1 MKYEI
6 LIAGRGG
13 QGILIIGRV
22 LGIAV
27 SKYSNLYVTCSES
40 YVAETRGG
48 DSRAD
53 IIISDKEEE
62 LDFIKVRRANIAL
75 FLHPAQ
81 LPKFANLLSSDT
93 TLYIDETYLS
103 GELSRAYPKTY
114 KVPYSKLAS
123 DVLGNIRVANMVALG
138 HLIATSKILRPEAV
152 EKAIEEA
159 IDSRW
164 VEINKKAFRFGLSL
178 AGTSGVNQHG

>member
-13 QGILIIGRV
+13 QGVLVIGRV

-53 IIISDKEEE
+53 LIISDKEEE
-62 LDFIKVRRANIAL
+62 LDFIKVRRADIAL
-75 FLHPAQ
+75 FLHPTQ
-81 LPKFANLLSSDT
+81 LTKFANLLSSNT
-93 TLYIDETYLS
+93 VVYVDETYLS
-103 GELSRAYPKTY
+103 GELGRAYRKVY
-114 KVPYSKLAS
+114 RVPYSKLAS
-123 DVLGNIRVANMVALG
+123 EVLGNIRVANMVALG

-152 EKAIEEA
+152 EMAIEEA
-159 IDSRW
+159 IDSKW
-164 VEINKKAFRFGLSL
+164 VEINKNAFRLGLNL
-178 AGTSGVNQHG
+178 ASTSGA